1 MRRSWTKSQNSKTRL
16 ASVNLKR
23 FAPLALV
30 TVAFGWGASFVLM
43 KDSIETQPILD
54 FLGTRFLIATAVMV
68 LAKPSVLRAIDGKL
82 LRDGAILGLLLGGG
96 YWTQTVGL
104 QMTTAAITGFLTG
117 LYVVITPLLT
127 WLLFRHKIGPKVLVG
142 VVLATG
148 ALAFISFNGFSVEGG
163 QIWVIVCAALF
174 AAHIVGLSVWSPGRD
189 AYALTVVQLGTMAA
203 MFCVTALFDGYQG
216 PVGVSGWFTVVFTAV
231 VGTAIAF
238 LVQTW
243 AQGIMDASKVAI
255 YLTSEVVWA
264 ATIAVAVGQ
273 ETLSTRTILG
283 GALMLV
289 AMLVVEWPSRRKTD
303 EPAVLP
309 YEPMQH

>member
-1 MRRSWTKSQNSKTRL
+1 M
-16 ASVNLKR
+16 NLKR

-54 FLGTRFLIATAVMV
+54 FLGTRFLIATAIMI
-68 LAKPSVLRAIDGKL
+68 LAKPSVLRAFDGKL

-104 QMTTAAITGFLTG
+104 QLTTAAITGFLTG
-117 LYVVITPLLT
+117 LYVVMTPLLT
-127 WLLFRHKIGPKVLVG
+127 WILFRHKIGAKVAIG
-142 VVLATG
+142 VALSTG
-148 ALAFISFNGFSVEGG
+148 ALAFISFNGFSVEAG
-163 QIWVIVCAALF
+163 QLWIIACALLY

-189 AYALTVVQLGTMAA
+189 AYALTVVQLGTMAVVFCITA
-203 MFCVTALFDGYQG
+203 MFDGYQA
-216 PVGVSGWFTVVFTAV
+216 PVGYSGWFTVLFTAV

-264 ATIAVAVGQ
+264 ASIAVAVGQ
-273 ETLSTRTILG
+273 ETLSLRTTIG

-289 AMLVVEWPSRRKTD
+289 AMLVVEWPSRRKSD
-303 EPAVLP
+303 SPQIVP